1 MSKRLKPSDPHFDV
15 PEVAACNCCRFGTVA
30 FRLVGERKERADLL
44 DREAKPPAMSDE
56 SKAANIRS
64 AVGAPSRGGAQG
76 AGEETNILVERSEE
90 HTSELQSLM
99 RITYAVFCLKKKK
112 RKTIKEERKKERK
125 QSIIKEHTYHNY
137 VLAR

>member
-56 SKAANIRS
+56 SKAAHIRS

-76 AGEETNILVERSEE
+76 AGEETNILVEAERVDFGSGLPRQRSAER
-90 HTSELQSLM
+90 S
-99 RITYAVFCLKKKK
+99 VG
-112 RKTIKEERKKERK
+112 KECVSKGRSR
-125 QSIIKEHTYHNY
+125 
-137 VLAR
+137 

>member
-56 SKAANIRS
+56 SKAAHIRS

-76 AGEETNILVERSEE
+76 AGAATNILVEADRVDFGSDRESTRLNSS
-90 HTSELQSLM
+90 H
-99 RITYAVFCLKKKK
+99 
-112 RKTIKEERKKERK
+112 
-125 QSIIKEHTYHNY
+125 
-137 VLAR
+137 